1 MLGEAEKESQQENG
15 ARGQWEL
22 ATMHHRVFGK
32 YECVKYAVLHRK
44 VSQGNKLS
52 WVKNDEFWYWGRYS
66 KKINISL

>member
-44 VSQGNKLS
+44 VSHGNKLS